1 MSETPDVGGGTEAAA
16 GCVSAAGLG
25 ADRGLLGTI
34 TVIVG
39 RFASLRTQERRVLRR
54 ESRLEKYRFQQVAR
68 QILPK
73 ERIRVCCKTPSPYSS
88 PHLKYS
94 PLRERA
100 SIAGLMVCGSPW
112 CCPPC
117 AARIAEGRRSEV
129 GQAIAW
135 AKSQGLVVVL
145 STFTLRHG
153 ATHSLEASLTALT
166 GAYRRMQQRR
176 DFKALRLAYGL
187 SHTIKV
193 VEATWSSDN
202 GWHPHLHVLQCL
214 SPGLNVSAYSAAL
227 AKGWLPSVA
236 SQGFSASA
244 RRGVDVR
251 ATWGDVEKYV
261 TKLGRTWGAEDE
273 ITKANTKRGRGDSM
287 SPMDLLRS
295 VALTDDQAH
304 ANLFRE
310 FALTMKG
317 THQLQWSRGFK
328 KLVGVEERSDAD
340 LAVLEEDQAAYW
352 FAGFTVSD
360 WRAIYFCGPE
370 ARADLEAAGDGLDR
384 ERVDQL
390 LAEYRARYFSEGWG
404 FRA

>member
-1 MSETPDVGGGTEAAA
+1 MPESKVVGVVSGLPDEAGKAP
-16 GCVSAAGLG
+16 
-25 ADRGLLGTI
+25 LGTI

-39 RFASLRTQERRVLRR
+39 RFASLSTQERRVLRR

-73 ERIRVCCKTPSPYSS
+73 ERIRVCCKTPSPYSA

-129 GQAIAW
+129 AQAIVW

-153 ATHSLEASLTALT
+153 AKHSLEASLTALT

-176 DFKALRLAYGL
+176 DFKVLRLAYGL
-187 SHTIKV
+187 SHTVKV
-193 VEATWSSDN
+193 VEATWSPDN

-227 AKGWLPSVA
+227 AKAWLPSVA
-236 SQGFSASA
+236 SEGFSATV

-273 ITKANTKRGRGDSM
+273 IAKANAKRGRGDSM

-295 VALTDDQAH
+295 VALTGDQAH
-304 ANLFRE
+304 ASLFRE

-328 KLVGVEERSDAD
+328 KLVGIEDRTDAD

-352 FAGFTVSD
+352 FAGFSNSD
-360 WRAIYFCGPE
+360 WQAIYFCGPE
-370 ARADLEAAGDGLDR
+370 ARADLEAAGDALDHA
-384 ERVDQL
+384 RVVQL
-390 LAEYRARYFSEGWG
+390 VAEYRARYFAEGWG
-404 FRA
+404 W